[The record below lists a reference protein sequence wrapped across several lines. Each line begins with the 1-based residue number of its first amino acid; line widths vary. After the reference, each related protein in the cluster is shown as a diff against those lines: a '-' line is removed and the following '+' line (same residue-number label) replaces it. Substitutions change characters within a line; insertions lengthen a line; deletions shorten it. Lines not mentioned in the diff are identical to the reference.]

1 MEANDER
8 ATVLIVDDVR
18 ENLDVLDGLL
28 KRDYNIKFATNGI
41 MAVNV
46 AKRFLPDII
55 LMDIMMPEMDGFEAT
70 EILKN
75 DPLTKDIPIIIVTTK
90 NEDYDEVRGF
100 ALGASD
106 YISKPISPTTMKGRV
121 KTQLALYNQKRQLS
135 QLVNE
140 KTKELIEA
148 RAEIIRMLCITAEY
162 KDKETGDHITRMSKF
177 CYYIAQE
184 YGFDQQKMDLILS
197 ASPLHDIG
205 KIGIPDKIILKPGKL
220 DPDEWEIMKTHCKIG
235 IDILGDSKMELI
247 EASRIIAYQHH
258 EKWNGKG
265 YPQGL
270 KGPEIH
276 IYARITAIADVFD
289 ALISKRPYKEPMKV
303 NDAINIIKKESGE
316 HFDPDVV
323 EAFMKAMPNIKKIIK
338 EYRKV

>member
-1 MEANDER
+1 MEAYDGR

-46 AKRFLPDII
+46 ARRFLPDII
-55 LMDIMMPEMDGFEAT
+55 LMDILMPEMDGYEAT
-70 EILKN
+70 KILKD
-75 DPLTKDIPIIIVTTK
+75 DPLTQDIPIIFITTK
-90 NEDYDEVRGF
+90 NEDYDEVKGF
-100 ALGASD
+100 ELGASD
-106 YISKPISPTTMKGRV
+106 YISKPISPTIMKGRV
-121 KTQLALYNQKRQLS
+121 KTQLALYDQKRQLS

-162 KDKETGDHITRMSKF
+162 KDKETGDHITRMSQF
-177 CYYIAQE
+177 CYYIAQA
-184 YGFDQQKMDLILS
+184 YGLDQQKMDLMLS

-220 DPDEWEIMKTHCKIG
+220 DPDEWKIMQTHCKIG
-235 IDILGDSKMELI
+235 TDILGDSKMELI

-270 KGPEIH
+270 KGTEIH
-276 IYARITAIADVFD
+276 IYARITAVADVFD

-303 NDAINIIKKESGE
+303 NDAIDIIKDESGQ

-323 EAFMKAMPNIKKIIK
+323 EAFMKVIPNIKKII
-338 EYRKV
+338 EHYRKL

>member
-1 MEANDER
+1 MKAHDER
-8 ATVLIVDDVR
+8 ATILIVDDVI

-46 AKRFLPDII
+46 AKRFLPDLI
-55 LMDIMMPEMDGFEAT
+55 LMDIMMPKMDGYEAT
-70 EILKN
+70 EILKT
-75 DPLTKDIPIIIVTTK
+75 DPLTKDIPIIFITTK
-90 NEDYDEVRGF
+90 NEDYDEVKGF
-100 ALGASD
+100 ELGASD
-106 YISKPISPTTMKGRV
+106 FISKPIKPTIMKGRV

-140 KTKELIEA
+140 KTKELIDA

-177 CYYIAQE
+177 CYYIAQA
-184 YGFDQQKMDLILS
+184 YGFDQQKMDIILS

-220 DPDEWEIMKTHCKIG
+220 DPEEWEVMQTHCKIG
-235 IDILGDSKMELI
+235 IDILGDSTMELI

-270 KGPEIH
+270 KGTEIH

-289 ALISKRPYKEPMKV
+289 ALISKRPYKKPMEV
-303 NDAINIIKKESGE
+303 NDAIDIIKEESGK

-323 EAFMKAMPNIKKIIK
+323 EAFMKALPNIKQIIK
-338 EYRKV
+338 D

>member
-1 MEANDER
+1 MEAKDER
-8 ATVLIVDDVR
+8 ATVLIVDDVI

-46 AKRFLPDII
+46 TRRFLPDII

-75 DPLTKDIPIIIVTTK
+75 DPLTKDIPIIFVTTK
-90 NEDYDEVRGF
+90 NEDYDEVKGF
-100 ALGASD
+100 ELGASD
-106 YISKPISPTTMKGRV
+106 YISKPISPTIMKGRV

-177 CYYIAQE
+177 CYFIAQE

-270 KGPEIH
+270 KGTEIH

-289 ALISKRPYKEPMKV
+289 ALISKRPYKDPIKV
-303 NDAINIIKKESGE
+303 SDAIDIIKEESGK
-316 HFDPDVV
+316 HFDPEVV
-323 EAFMKAMPNIKKIIK
+323 EAFINAIPNIKKIIK
-338 EYRKV
+338 DYGKE